1 MCLQS
6 HCFTWPFNRFGFV
19 PFANSIVFDYLQ
31 SKQLLNTVSVFAP
44 ESSIG
49 NAALA
54 QPDLL
59 QALHL
64 PGTTLSSG
72 VASVLDACVAKL
84 SKQVL
89 PAFAE
94 ASSQTESGSA
104 SVREH
109 LGQALRCLSFCLS
122 CVFDSR
128 PYVS

>member
-1 MCLQS
+1 MNI
-6 HCFTWPFNRFGFV
+6 NRRHMLMGM
-19 PFANSIVFDYLQ
+19 
-31 SKQLLNTVSVFAP
+31 
-44 ESSIG
+44 G
-49 NAALA
+49 GAAAAGLA
-54 QPDLL
+54 
-59 QALHL
+59 
-64 PGTTLSSG
+64 GS
-72 VASVLDACVAKL
+72 
-84 SKQVL
+84 L